1 MGMWLCFNRFTE
13 FIEKKTRKSQ
23 ENDTNKRFNGILS
36 KMCFLGRPHL
46 KNEGK
51 FAKDIKN

>member
-1 MGMWLCFNRFTE
+1 MWLCFNRFTE